1 METYSLSSYLLQKE
15 FQGTH
20 IRVNI
25 LKGNFFTDLKFHS
38 FANGLI
44 FGKNDEGEYKVC
56 VSGGYLLIK
65 EIEIDGKICQQSKI
79 FKLGKYLK

>member
-1 METYSLSSYLLQKE
+1 MFLKKKVLIFLFLRLKLSFL
-15 FQGTH
+15 
-20 IRVNI
+20 I
-25 LKGNFFTDLKFHS
+25 HS

-44 FGKNDEGEYKVC
+44 FGKNDKGEYKVS

-65 EIEIDGKICQQSKI
+65 EIEINGKKHQQSKI

>member
-1 METYSLSSYLLQKE
+1 M
-15 FQGTH
+15 
-20 IRVNI
+20 V
-25 LKGNFFTDLKFHS
+25 
-38 FANGLI
+38 LI